1 MKNIHLRPYF
11 VKNGDDMRTF
21 LHEEMNE
28 QGELMLEIYFDSC
41 GSIQS
46 IYSYSPYFD
55 QMIPIDMDWFK
66 SQRSAR
72 FDKLEEKTKA
82 IANEP
87 DFGLAI

>member
-1 MKNIHLRPYF
+1 
-11 VKNGDDMRTF
+11 MRTF
-21 LHEEMNE
+21 LHEELDESGN
-28 QGELMLEIYFDSC
+28 LMLEIYFDSC

-66 SQRSAR
+66 SQRSER
-72 FDKLEEKTKA
+72 FDKLEDKTKA
-82 IANEP
+82 IVKEP